1 MSFKALHDLASLQP
15 FSYHSVPPSVISS
28 CSGLLSV
35 LQKYKAPFLFQ
46 ALDSLLPLSGTFRP
60 HQVPFHVPSSL
71 NSFFIF
77 QLKNTSS
84 ESPPWLLYNHIM
96 PMIFPLLGFFFSSY
110 LKVRDLFPCCLPLLF
125 MHAGCKL
132 HEGRDSHSQL
142 HPQCW
147 DQYLSHRYCDNWLNS
162 IQLISID
169 WINESISAHDGQEGI
184 LTIRKWNMLWK
195 MALQTPQNLLFNKPT

>member
-1 MSFKALHDLASLQP
+1 MIWPPSNLI
-15 FSYHSVPPSVISS
+15 SYHSVPPSVISS

-46 ALDSLLPLSGTFRP
+46 ALDSWLPLSGTSRP

-96 PMIFPLLGFFFSSY
+96 PMIFPLLGFFFLHISKYVMYFLVVSLSY
-110 LKVRDLFPCCLPLLF
+110 SCVQVVNF
-125 MHAGCKL
+125 MRAGTL
-132 HEGRDSHSQL
+132 IHSCI
-142 HPQCW
+142 P
-147 DQYLSHRYCDNWLNS
+147 SAENS
-162 IQLISID
+162 ICHIGGARSID

-184 LTIRKWNMLWK
+184 LTIRKWDMLWK